1 MKLIKKFFL
10 LIRYKMW
17 IKGLLNGVAANVE
30 LLPLIHKIKR
40 INTLIDVGSNK
51 GQFILLS
58 LKFFP
63 DIKVFSFEPIK
74 EILKKQKKFFKFYK
88 KIIYYNLGIGSKN
101 EYSNFFITNRIDS
114 SSFLKINDSKNYN
127 KNYNI
132 IEKREIR
139 IATLDKI
146 LKEQKLVRPILMK
159 IDVQGYELE
168 VLRGALKILKKIDY
182 LILEV
187 SKNKM
192 YKKQPIENEVLKFL
206 KKNSFII
213 LGQEKWTRIINT
225 SFDQRDILLKRK

>member
-1 MKLIKKFFL
+1 MKLIKKIFL
-10 LIRYKMW
+10 LIRYKIW
-17 IKGLLNGVAANVE
+17 IIGLLNGVAANVE
-30 LLPLIHKIKR
+30 LLPLIHKIKK

-168 VLRGALKILKKIDY
+168 VLRGALKILKLHFLWVAFYTFYFLKL
-182 LILEV
+182 LIL
-187 SKNKM
+187 N
-192 YKKQPIENEVLKFL
+192 NLFFLKFL
-206 KKNSFII
+206 RH
-213 LGQEKWTRIINT
+213 L
-225 SFDQRDILLKRK
+225 